1 MSNRKL
7 HNVLAP
13 LLLLAAG
20 GPAAGQEPV
29 QPEVNDP
36 PKFEKVTVD
45 FAVTAGNLP
54 GVDTDEP
61 RTCARTPVTISFL
74 VVDPDGDKITVTV
87 DDDDDGVFNDFK
99 KSAKAGSAIVLKKK
113 FAAPGRVLLRY
124 RACDAGGLCTAIL
137 KLSFSMVA
145 CPPSVVEF
153 ATGSERVGV
162 GDKVH
167 MTLRARDAQDDPVRW
182 EIDWDD
188 DGTFEQVT
196 KYGKASA
203 KVKVSHAFKE
213 PGAHV
218 VSARCC
224 DASEGCSE
232 TVRRTLSVKALG
244 DTSE

>member
-7 HNVLAP
+7 HNALAP
-13 LLLLAAG
+13 LLLLALSW
-20 GPAAGQEPV
+20 PAAGQAPL

-45 FAVTAGNLP
+45 FAVAAGNLP

-61 RTCARTPVTISFL
+61 RTCVRTPVTISFL
-74 VVDPDGDKITVTV
+74 VVDPDGGKVTVTV
-87 DDDDDGVFNDFK
+87 DDDGDGVFNDFK
-99 KSAKAGSAIVLKKK
+99 KTAKAGSAIVLKKK
-113 FAAPGRVLLRY
+113 FAAPGPVPLRY
-124 RACDAGGLCTAIL
+124 RACDAGGLCTGIL

-145 CPPSVVEF
+145 CPPVVVEF

-162 GDKVH
+162 GDKAH
-167 MTLRARDAQDDPVRW
+167 MTLRARDAQEDPVRW

-188 DGTFEQVT
+188 DGVFEQVT
-196 KYGKASA
+196 KKGKPSRR
-203 KVKVSHAFKE
+203 VTVTHAFTT

-224 DASEGCSE
+224 DDEGCSA
-232 TVRRTLSVKALG
+232 TQRRTLSVKALG
-244 DTSE
+244 DTG